1 MRGFE
6 NVVLLILGIASFSLL
21 LSIARIL
28 HRQAPVVL
36 CLLLLLPGIA
46 MAITLVQL
54 ACASRDDMSF
64 YLAGISA
71 APLCLLPL
79 SARQRQRDPTNT
91 HTARGLGASGWQRF
105 RFDFVPFYRR
115 AAIMTALLILVTSV
129 AFVVWR

>member
-1 MRGFE
+1 MSGFE
-6 NVVLLILGIASFSLL
+6 NVAMCILGIASFSLL

-79 SARQRQRDPTNT
+79 AARQRQRDPTST
-91 HTARGLGASGWQRF
+91 RTARGLGASGWQRF
-105 RFDFVPFYRR
+105 RLDFVPFYCR
-115 AAIMTALLILVTSV
+115 AAIMTALLILVTCV
-129 AFVVWR
+129 ACIVWR